1 MVDGCKWNNF
11 PCKLSRKKKTCLR
24 NYARKAALGLK
35 QNSQTGYHPS
45 NIPAFNHFSEAAFR
59 LWCNAF
65 LRMW

>member
-35 QNSQTGYHPS
+35 PNSQTGYHPS
-45 NIPAFNHFSEAAFR
+45 NIPALITFLRLRPVCGAMLFSE
-59 LWCNAF
+59 
-65 LRMW
+65 

>member
-35 QNSQTGYHPS
+35 Q
-45 NIPAFNHFSEAAFR
+45 IPAFNHFSEAAFR

-65 LRMW
+65 LKMR